1 MIVGYAIP
9 AVQKF
14 QGAAYKSLYY
24 QALENSKADG
34 ATPDDNPCL
43 IARGDELYRAGGGA
57 VPSVLI
63 VPQFVKPGAVYT
75 QIPTPTVE
83 AGDFDQFTFTRAT
96 TATRVNASGLI
107 ESVASG
113 LLRLDYPIG
122 GGCPAALI
130 EPSAQNLAWHS
141 QTWAA
146 ATNWFL
152 TNTTTATGTT
162 GTLDPLGTNTA
173 NALSPTAVSGSHFV
187 ASNISTTV
195 SYTSG
200 TIYTQSA
207 FFKQGTGS
215 AGRYVQLTL
224 PAVIFTQLGYA
235 NFDLQLGTVTVV
247 SGTSAD
253 TNRAASIENYGNG
266 WYRCR
271 FTATCNTTN
280 TGVGVIPVLITAS
293 GDVRVP
299 LFTGVTGDVLYGWG
313 AQLETGAIPTSYI
326 PTTTASATRNA
337 DVCSVSGVSGYIGQT
352 EGTLYAEVDVR
363 NLGYNG
369 ALITLQTD
377 NWITNSIRI
386 EKSVGN
392 QWRIAIRVASVSILN
407 VDIGTIT
414 AGIYKFA
421 LGYNTSASG
430 TVLAVNGSILTTQT
444 ASSIPACSSVVL
456 GSRNE
461 TGTFGIHLNDRLRAA
476 AIYTTRLTNDQLANL
491 TRLT

>member
-43 IARGDELYRAGGGA
+43 IARGDELYRAGAGA

-113 LLRLDYPIG
+113 VLRLDYPVT

-130 EPSAQNLAWHS
+130 EPSAQNLIKQSEA
-141 QTWAA
+141 
-146 ATNWFL
+146 F
-152 TNTTTATGTT
+152 NTAEWTGIGLNAFGSGSVANSTGTT
-162 GTLDPLGTNTA
+162 DPFGGTNADYIQENSASGTHVTLQI
-173 NALSPTAVSGSHFV
+173 NAGQVSGTNLTFSVF
-187 ASNISTTV
+187 AKAAERTQINLFNNGGGGGNATFNL
-195 SYTSG
+195 TSG
-200 TIYTQSA
+200 TATLV
-207 FFKQGTGS
+207 
-215 AGRYVQLTL
+215 AG
-224 PAVIFTQLGYA
+224 
-235 NFDLQLGTVTVV
+235 V
-247 SGTSAD
+247 S
-253 TNRAASIENYGNG
+253 ASIQNYGNG
-266 WYRCR
+266 WYRCIL
-271 FTATCNTTN
+271 TYTPNATGNFN
-280 TGVGVIPVLITAS
+280 VQVRLVDAS
-293 GDVRVP
+293 GNTSY
-299 LFTGVTGDVLYGWG
+299 TGTGASGLYVFG
-313 AQLETGAIPTSYI
+313 AQVETGAIPTSYI
-326 PTTTASATRNA
+326 PTTTGSATRNA

-352 EGTLYAEVDVR
+352 EGTLYAEVDFR
-363 NLGYNG
+363 NIGYNG
-369 ALITLQTD
+369 VVITLQTD
-377 NWITNSIRI
+377 NWITNSIQI
-386 EKSVGN
+386 QKSLGN
-392 QWRIAIRVASVSILN
+392 QWRITIRAASVAILN

-421 LGYNTSASG
+421 LGYNASASG

-444 ASSIPACSSVVL
+444 ASSIPACNSVVL

-461 TGTFGIHLNDRLRAA
+461 TGTFSTHLNDRLRAA
-476 AIYTTRLTNDQLANL
+476 AIYPTRLTNEQLESL

>member
-113 LLRLDYPIG
+113 VLRLDYPVT

-146 ATNWFL
+146 ATNWDL
-152 TNTTTATGTT
+152 SNTTTATGTS

-173 NALSPTAVSGSHFV
+173 NAISPTTASGGHFV
-187 ASNISTTV
+187 GSNVPTQV
-195 SYTSG
+195 SFTSG
-200 TIYTQSA
+200 TIYTQTA
-207 FFKQGTGS
+207 FLKQGTGA
-215 AGRYVQLTL
+215 AGRYVQLSFATSR
-224 PAVIFTQLGYA
+224 FSQEGYA
-235 NFDLQLGTVTVV
+235 NFDLQTGALVA
-247 SGTSAD
+247 SGGISAD
-253 TNRAASIENYGNG
+253 SNRAASIENYGNG

-271 FTATCNTTN
+271 FTATCNG
-280 TGVGVIPVLITAS
+280 TGNQRGLFVYLITAS
-293 GDVRVP
+293 GDTRAP
-299 LFTGVTGDVLYGWG
+299 SFTGVTGDVLYGWG
-313 AQLETGAIPTSYI
+313 AQLETGSITTSYI
-326 PTTTASATRNA
+326 PTTAASATRNA

-363 NLGYNG
+363 NWDTRIFAISDGS
-369 ALITLQTD
+369 
-377 NWITNSIRI
+377 TNNLVRI
-386 EKSVGN
+386 ETTSSKTIQTNV
-392 QWRIAIRVASVSILN
+392 VVS
-407 VDIGTIT
+407 GATQATIT
-414 AGIYKFA
+414 SNILANGIYKIAVAYKQDDFA
-421 LGYNTSASG
+421 MYVNGTQIGTDTSG
-430 TVLAVNGSILTTQT
+430 TV
-444 ASSIPACSSVVL
+444 PACSQIFL
-456 GSRNE
+456 GKREN
-461 TGTFGIHLNDRLRAA
+461 TAVDNILNNRIRAA
-476 AIYTTRLTNDQLANL
+476 AIYTTRLTNDQLANI